1 MANEGKE
8 DNKSEKSPSVR
19 PGVLKIMQS
28 IIAGAFGVQSDK
40 RRQEDFSSHSPLPFI
55 IAGLLFTVGFVVT
68 LVLVVKL
75 VLSGQ

>member
-1 MANEGKE
+1 MGTEGKE
-8 DNKSEKSPSVR
+8 DDTNEKPSSGH

-40 RRQEDFSSHSPLPFI
+40 RRQEDFSSHSPLPYI
-55 IAGLLFTVGFVVT
+55 VAGLLFTIGFVVT
-68 LVLVVKL
+68 LVIVVKL